1 MDKLELKITDYIKLD
16 RAEKV
21 EEIPKGYSHA
31 YSSMT
36 TYKNQAAFMELHI
49 SDNTDETM
57 GIDYV
62 LVNYVELV
70 EGNLISKVHYY
81 KVEQVAAVASLL
93 VEIARE
99 KLQEN
104 HF

>member
-1 MDKLELKITDYIKLD
+1 MDKLELKITDFIKLD
-16 RAEKV
+16 EAERV
-21 EEIPKGYSHA
+21 EEIPKGFSFV

-36 TYKNQAAFMELHI
+36 TFKKQAAFMELYI
-49 SDNTDETM
+49 SDNADETI

-70 EGNLISKVHYY
+70 EGNLISKVRYY

-99 KLQEN
+99 ELQEN